1 MPIVPGDTTFN
12 PESNVILQSSERFD
26 EIAEYDLLTGNY
38 RFLSKSCNREMLPV
52 RIAGS
57 YSRLGGTIVS
67 LYRKNEHL
75 FLSISKREFKITPDV
90 YSSLT
95 QEDDHQTF
103 RLLNKQEVITMFT
116 CTRPRS
122 DIPAHLDPTPFVDDE
137 DFDFLLFVHHV
148 LTEEGRRERV
158 YRN

>member
-1 MPIVPGDTTFN
+1 M
-12 PESNVILQSSERFD
+12 ILQSNERFD
-26 EIAEYDLLTGNY
+26 EVAEYDPLTGNY
-38 RFLSKSCNREMLPV
+38 RFLSKSRNREMLPV

-57 YSRLGGTIVS
+57 YSCLGDTIVS
-67 LYRKNEHL
+67 LYRKDEDL
-75 FLSISKREFKITPDV
+75 FLRIGNREFEITPDV

-95 QEDDHQTF
+95 QEGDYQIF
-103 RLLNKQEVITMFT
+103 RLLNKQDVIAFFSYTPRFT
-116 CTRPRS
+116 E
-122 DIPAHLDPTPFVDDE
+122 IPADLDPTPFIDDE